1 MKDLS
6 TDELFSL
13 AWIEFYKMKKNTTAG
28 TILCVIVIVHTLFV
42 LLIGFGVY
50 FVIPVDIV
58 CFLLYFYHD
67 RKLKKSDKLVKEILE
82 ELDKR
87 GI

>member
-13 AWIEFYKMKKNTTAG
+13 AWIEFYKMKNNTTVG

>member
-6 TDELFSL
+6 TDELFNL
-13 AWIEFYKMKKNTTAG
+13 AWSELDKMNKNSLST
-28 TILCVIVIVHTLFV
+28 TILCIIVIVQSVTTLISGKW
-42 LLIGFGVY
+42 LEILI
-50 FVIPVDIV
+50 IVDIV

-67 RKLKKSDKLVKEILE
+67 RKFKKSDKLVKEILN
-82 ELDKR
+82 ELDNR

>member
-1 MKDLS
+1 MKNL
-6 TDELFSL
+6 TDEELFAL

>member
-42 LLIGFGVY
+42 LLTGFGVY
-50 FVIPVDIV
+50 FLIPVDIV
-58 CFLLYFYHD
+58 CFLLYFYHN
-67 RKLKKSDKLVKEILE
+67 RKFKKSDKLVKEILE

>member
-1 MKDLS
+1 MKDFS

-42 LLIGFGVY
+42 LLTGFGVY
-50 FVIPVDIV
+50 FLIPVDIV
-58 CFLLYFYHD
+58 CFLLYFYHN
-67 RKLKKSDKLVKEILE
+67 RKFKKSDKLVKEILE